1 MKSDLHYTEMIR
13 RPLPISV
20 WVSRTRLAYGLALLL
35 ALAPASAQVVIPPNQ
50 LDSTRAVAYE
60 RSPVTGLVT
69 AEISQ
74 PGIAQHCLR
83 KEFSY
88 DSAGNVVGTLV
99 KNCPA
104 AGATPAATGSAV
116 IAPRSDLMPYSA
128 AGENS
133 LGLYPNRHT
142 NAAGHVEQR
151 QHHNAFGQLTRL
163 QDANGLVSQWT
174 YDGLGRKLQATQPDG
189 NKTQWRY
196 DYCAGQAP
204 ASGTV
209 AIPAGLAA
217 CPASASLRVLEVP
230 TTSAGTANGPASA
243 SYLDP
248 QGRPVLVQT
257 QQYANASST
266 QWTNLVTDYDNLGRI
281 ARKSEPHF
289 SGQPIAWTTYTYD
302 DLGRVTL
309 QAKDSPYAS
318 GGVAKHSTV
327 YNGRSITA
335 TNPRGA
341 TQTRLKD
348 EDNRT
353 ILLTDAQGA
362 QQSYQFD
369 AWGSLAQTKNAL
381 GYVTTI
387 SYDASGHKAAM
398 VDPDVGTWAY
408 QHDALGQLRNQTSP
422 KGQTATM
429 VYDSLGRLGTRT
441 EPDLTSRWHYD
452 KTAANTNCATTTTAT
467 TQGLL
472 CETSADNG
480 YRRLN
485 QFDSLRRIQQSTTTL
500 DSATAYVS
508 KLAYDSNG
516 RIQSQVWPTGLAA
529 SNVYDSLGFLTQMR
543 LAPSNQLIWQRGG
556 NNARGQFTS
565 VTYGNNL
572 QTRHTYETQ
581 TGMLQLH
588 QAGPAS
594 APADNSTIDQR
605 YHYNALGHVE
615 IRHDVVHAAHEI
627 FSYDSLNRLTE
638 QQLTTAPGSSP
649 AALRAVSYRY
659 NAIGNLLSNSNV
671 GSYTYGFGTG
681 TGAGSRPHAL
691 KSLTGQ
697 AGKLANPVYS
707 YDPHG
712 NITNVVASNGA
723 GRTHTWSS
731 FDNPQSLAIKAS
743 NGDTAQVTFLYGSDH
758 QRMRE
763 VSSQTV
769 AGVSSQKTLAIL
781 HPDNAGALYFE
792 RETINSGPQA
802 GKIEN
807 RHYLSAEKGAFLL
820 ITSTGSLQANPTA
833 TTLASTEQR
842 YWHKDHLGS
851 IVASTKATVSG
862 TATTAIVIERLAYEP
877 FGKRRF
883 ISGQLD
889 AAGTIDAQSTN
900 RGFTGHEHL
909 DSLDFIH
916 MNARVY
922 DPDIGRFLSPD
933 PTVPYVH
940 NPQSFNRYSYTQN
953 NPLNRVDPDGFADLS
968 KQSVLEAIARQA
980 EEKGRVAAGKAPNAN
995 VAMHDAI
1002 SSNNPQDD
1010 GTGQSVGQ
1018 AYSQGLANK
1027 ANTITG
1033 MLAEVMEFT
1042 GGAPAGATAATG
1054 KVAALGMGAMM
1065 GARAGGFFSGLA
1077 SKAKSF
1083 FGFGPKAE
1091 ETVAKAVGVE
1101 TNAAKAVLAAE
1112 TRLNIGTSL
1121 TKAERDQMTAVFKG
1135 QANISTMSI
1144 QAREAAAKVFDQ
1156 TVEKTGQHD
1165 LGKAFNQA
1173 RSDFMRGTGPNP
1185 GQKAL
1190 DFGKANGIE
1199 SPGKAAEKAAE
1210 SLD

>member
-1 MKSDLHYTEMIR
+1 MKSDLHYTAMIR
-13 RPLPISV
+13 RPLPTSV
-20 WVSRTRLAYGLALLL
+20 WATRTKLAYGLALLL
-35 ALAPASAQVVIPPNQ
+35 TLTPATAQVLIPPNQ
-50 LDSTRAVAYE
+50 LDSTRAAAYE
-60 RSPVTGLVT
+60 RSAVTGLVT

-116 IAPRSDLMPYSA
+116 ITPRSDLMPYSA
-128 AGENS
+128 AGENP

-151 QHHNAFGQLTRL
+151 QHHNAFGQPTRL

-217 CPASASLRVLEVP
+217 CPASAALRVLEVP

-257 QQYANASST
+257 QQYASASST
-266 QWTNLVTDYDNLGRI
+266 QWTNLVTEYDNLGRI

-318 GGVAKHSTV
+318 GGVARHSTV

-369 AWGSLAQTKNAL
+369 AWGNLAQTKNAL

-387 SYDASGHKAAM
+387 SYDASGHKARMA
-398 VDPDVGTWAY
+398 DPDMGTWAY

-485 QFDSLRRIQQSTTTL
+485 QFDSLRRIQQSSTTL

-508 KLAYDSNG
+508 KLAYDTNG

-543 LAPSNQLIWQRGG
+543 LAPSNQLVWQRGG

-572 QTRHTYETQ
+572 QTRHTYEAQ

-638 QQLTTAPGSSP
+638 QQLTTAPGSTP

-659 NAIGNLLSNSNV
+659 NAIGNILSNSDV

-731 FDNPQSLAIKAS
+731 FDNPQSLAIKAA
-743 NGDTAQVTFLYGSDH
+743 NGDTAAVTFLYGSDH

-769 AGVSSQKTLAIL
+769 AGVASQKTLAIL

-792 RETINSGPQA
+792 RETINTGPQA
-802 GKIEN
+802 GKTEN

-820 ITSTGSLQANPTA
+820 ITSTGSLQTNPTA

-862 TATTAIVIERLAYEP
+862 TTTTATTATIIERLAYEP

-883 ISGQLD
+883 ITGQAD
-889 AAGTIDAQSTN
+889 PTGTIEAQSTN

-933 PTVPYVH
+933 PTVPDGH
-940 NPQSFNRYSYTQN
+940 NPQSFNRYAYAMN
-953 NPLNRVDPDGFADLS
+953 NPLNLVDPDGFEPRAADGSFADGGYRGANSGPSGGPNTSSNGTAVAGNAIGANQPSKTDAAPIPGFTGPVPEPEEKPKTGFWAGLS
-968 KQSVLEAIARQA
+968 WYDNNIANPMMAVPMVGAALKTPSAIAQGFKALNQVEKVADTAKKAAQLAANKINGKQA
-980 EEKGRVAAGKAPNAN
+980 EVIAKGLINATDKKVVASQMSIKTSTGLRVADNVTVDAAGKIGLVEVKANNGVRNAAQAAKDAEIATIGGVPVGKN
-995 VAMHDAI
+995 VPA
-1002 SSNNPQDD
+1002 
-1010 GTGQSVGQ
+1010 
-1018 AYSQGLANK
+1018 GLA
-1027 ANTITG
+1027 
-1033 MLAEVMEFT
+1033 
-1042 GGAPAGATAATG
+1042 G
-1054 KVAALGMGAMM
+1054 KNLVAD
-1065 GARAGGFFSGLA
+1065 
-1077 SKAKSF
+1077 
-1083 FGFGPKAE
+1083 
-1091 ETVAKAVGVE
+1091 TD
-1101 TNAAKAVLAAE
+1101 VLNV
-1112 TRLNIGTSL
+1112 RI
-1121 TKAERDQMTAVFKG
+1121 K
-1135 QANISTMSI
+1135 
-1144 QAREAAAKVFDQ
+1144 
-1156 TVEKTGQHD
+1156 
-1165 LGKAFNQA
+1165 
-1173 RSDFMRGTGPNP
+1173 
-1185 GQKAL
+1185 
-1190 DFGKANGIE
+1190 
-1199 SPGKAAEKAAE
+1199 
-1210 SLD
+1210 